1 MHTIYSYF
9 LKCNVGIGFFM
20 CLLISTFFFFTF
32 KLPLISIN
40 RSLKAL
46 KIQFPNLFQ
55 PIYDFYKEVNVL
67 LLCVNAPVESY

>member
-1 MHTIYSYF
+1 MLVLDF
-9 LKCNVGIGFFM
+9 LCVCSFP
-20 CLLISTFFFFTF
+20 LFFFFTF